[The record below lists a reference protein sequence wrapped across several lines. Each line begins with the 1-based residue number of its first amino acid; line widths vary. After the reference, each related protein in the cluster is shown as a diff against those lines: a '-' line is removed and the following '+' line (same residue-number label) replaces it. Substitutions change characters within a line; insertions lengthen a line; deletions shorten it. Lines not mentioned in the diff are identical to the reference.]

1 MQTYIKTTDFAPV
14 KSKPGYGRVMP
25 GNIITGPS
33 SLTAETGKDDMP
45 TNNQTMTAVQHSAET
60 YFAL

>member
-45 TNNQTMTAVQHSAET
+45 TNNQTMTAV
-60 YFAL
+60 